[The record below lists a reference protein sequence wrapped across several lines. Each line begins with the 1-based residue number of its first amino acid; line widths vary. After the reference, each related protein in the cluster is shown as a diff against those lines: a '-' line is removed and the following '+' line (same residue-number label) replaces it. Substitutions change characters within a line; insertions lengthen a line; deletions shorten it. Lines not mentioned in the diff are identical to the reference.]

1 MKVLL
6 TDTYLGE
13 PSFERALLDAEGIEL
28 LVAPD
33 AEAETLA
40 SFEVDGVLN
49 CVARVP
55 KTVITAIPGLKV
67 IARYGIGVD
76 NIDLAAA
83 TEAGVL
89 VCNVPDYSIDE
100 VATHALG
107 MILSFARQ
115 LHVYHDKVAKGSWE
129 WRTRPE
135 LRRTSNLT
143 VGVVGFGRI
152 GSLLANKAKAVGFEV
167 IAHDALIDGSS
178 IRRLGVEPVSLEQL
192 LERSD
197 FVSLHVPLT
206 TDTTH
211 LMNEATL
218 ALMRPNAYLINAGRG
233 KLVDSN
239 ALLHA
244 LESDKLAGA
253 GLDVFEDE
261 PLPADSPLKGHPK
274 VLHTPHSAWFS
285 MEALDEAREKAVA
298 NVVAALRGTRPKNLV
313 NPEVLERGMGD

>member
-13 PSFERALLDAEGIEL
+13 PSFERALLDVEGIEL
-28 LVAPD
+28 IVAPD
-33 AEAETLA
+33 ASADTLG

-49 CVARVP
+49 CVAKVP
-55 KTVITAIPGLKV
+55 KSVITGIPGLKV
-67 IARYGIGVD
+67 VARYGIGVD

-115 LHVYHDKVAKGSWE
+115 LHVYHREVSKGGWE
-129 WRTRPE
+129 WRTAPE

-152 GSLLANKAKAVGFEV
+152 GSLLAQKATAIGFKV
-167 IAHDALIDGSS
+167 VAHDPFLDSS
-178 IRRLGVEPVSLEQL
+178 TIHGLGVEAVSLEQL
-192 LERSD
+192 LGRAD

-206 TDTTH
+206 SETTR
-211 LMNEATL
+211 LLDATTI
-218 ALMRPNAYLINAGRG
+218 ALMKPTAYVINAGRG
-233 KLVDSN
+233 HLVDTK
-239 ALLHA
+239 ALIDA
-244 LESDKLAGA
+244 LDRDQLAGA
-253 GLDVFEDE
+253 GLDVFEEE
-261 PLPADSPLKGHPK
+261 PLPAGNPIRGHPK

-285 MEALDEAREKAVA
+285 VEALNEAREKAVA
-298 NVVAALRGTRPKNLV
+298 NVVAALRGETPRNLI
-313 NPEVLERGMGD
+313 NPEALDRGRGD

>member
-28 LVAPD
+28 IVAPD
-33 AEAETLA
+33 ASAETLA
-40 SFEVDGVLN
+40 SFEVEGILN

-55 KTVITAIPGLKV
+55 KTVITGIPGLKV

-115 LHVYHDKVAKGSWE
+115 LHAYHDKVASGSWE
-129 WRTRPE
+129 WRTTPE

-152 GSLLANKAKAVGFEV
+152 GSLLAQKAKAVGYKV
-167 IAHDALIDGSS
+167 IAHDPFLDASS
-178 IRRLGVEPVSLEQL
+178 IRQLGVEPVTLEQL
-192 LERSD
+192 LDRAD

-206 TDTTH
+206 SDTTH
-211 LMNEATL
+211 LMNQATL
-218 ALMRPNAYLINAGRG
+218 ALMKPSAYLVNAGRG
-233 KLVDSN
+233 RLVDTN
-239 ALLHA
+239 ALIDA
-244 LESDKLAGA
+244 LESNKLAGA
-253 GLDVFEDE
+253 GLDVFEEE
-261 PLPADSPLKGHPK
+261 PLPSASPLKGHAK
-274 VLHTPHSAWFS
+274 ILHTPHSAWFS
-285 MEALDEAREKAVA
+285 REALDEAREKAVA
-298 NVVAALRGTRPKNLV
+298 NVVAALRGKRPKNLI
-313 NPEVLERGMGD
+313 NPEVLERGRGD